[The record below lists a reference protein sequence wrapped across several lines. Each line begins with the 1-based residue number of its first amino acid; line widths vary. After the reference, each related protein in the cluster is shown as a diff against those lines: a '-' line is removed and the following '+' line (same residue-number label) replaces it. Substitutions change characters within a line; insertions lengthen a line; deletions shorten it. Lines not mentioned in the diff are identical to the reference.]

1 MFNRK
6 VFLIILTILFFSH
19 NLYPSESLVFTLK
32 ENIKEL
38 EQNYN
43 RLKQQAK
50 TVSDNIEL
58 ISRKIEI
65 LKTKTKMLRLKKIET
80 EKEIKELK
88 SEIKKLQ
95 KDIEETKKYLKIR
108 IKELYKKGDYT
119 TLEALLSPS
128 KEQEYLY
135 QLNTLSYL
143 SDKDKKLLR
152 KLRKLTDEKEQ
163 KVKMLEFERKD
174 LEETIS
180 QLSDTKKQ
188 LSQTLREQK
197 RLFKQLKR
205 KKSRYVSLL
214 KERNR
219 LLKLLVESLS
229 KKPTPQNPSAIP
241 MDKFKGL
248 LSLPVSGRLIERFG
262 TYRIGKYRAKIK
274 NNGITLK
281 VRKGKKV
288 KVFYDGV
295 VVFADW
301 YKSYGKLIII
311 DHGFGY
317 YTFYAHLDK
326 IFVKINQTVSKG
338 DVIATTGNTASLQ
351 GYIFHFEIWHN
362 KKPLNP
368 LKWVKK
374 R

>member
-1 MFNRK
+1 MFKKRIF
-6 VFLIILTILFFSH
+6 VFIVLILTFGI
-19 NLYPSESLVFTLK
+19 YASENLVFTLK

-38 EQNYN
+38 EQSYN
-43 RLKQQAK
+43 KLKKQAK
-50 TVSDNIEL
+50 TVNDNIEL

-65 LKTKTKMLRLKKIET
+65 LKEKRKYLKLKKSQT
-80 EKEIKELK
+80 EQEIKELK
-88 SEIKKLQ
+88 NEISRLSKK
-95 KDIEETKKYLKIR
+95 IEKTKKYLKSRIR
-108 IKELYKKGDYT
+108 ELYKKGDYT
-119 TLEALLSPS
+119 MLEALLTPS
-128 KEQEYLY
+128 KEEEYLY

-143 SDKDKKLLR
+143 NEKDRKALKKLKKMTEEKNEKVKILEFDKKELENTI
-152 KLRKLTDEKEQ
+152 KNLTLTEKQLALTLKEQ
-163 KVKMLEFERKD
+163 KKLYRK
-174 LEETIS
+174 
-180 QLSDTKKQ
+180 
-188 LSQTLREQK
+188 
-197 RLFKQLKR
+197 LKR
-205 KKSRYVSLL
+205 KKSRYLALL

-248 LSLPVSGRLIERFG
+248 LSLPVRGRLIEKFG
-262 TYRIGKYRAKIK
+262 TYRIGRYRAKVR

-281 VRKGKKV
+281 VRKGRKV
-288 KVFYDGV
+288 KAFYDGV

-301 YKSYGKLIII
+301 YKSYGKLVII

-326 IFVKINQTVSKG
+326 IFVKINQIVAKG
-338 DVIATTGNTASLQ
+338 DVIGTTGNTASLQ
-351 GYIFHFEIWHN
+351 GNIFHFEIWHN